1 MNAQNLYNK
10 DFYVWAIETAKA
22 IKTGQFEHLDL
33 EHLADE
39 VESMAKRDYRELV
52 SRLMVLIAHLLKW
65 QYQPSQRCS
74 SWLGTI
80 REQRAQIDL
89 LLADSPSL
97 KPKLNDLLANDKT
110 HKDAIKIVL
119 TDTGLQAQDLP
130 QGQNYT
136 LEQILSEDY
145 LPS

>member
-1 MNAQNLYNK
+1 MNPNLYNT

-22 IKTGQFEHLDL
+22 IKTGRFDTVDL

-52 SRLMVLIAHLLKW
+52 SRLIVLIAHLLKW
-65 QYQPSQRCS
+65 QYQPTQRCS

-80 REQRAQIDL
+80 REQRTQIEL

-97 KPKLNDLLANDKT
+97 KPKLSDLLSNDKT
-110 HKDAIKIVL
+110 HSDAIKIVL
-119 TDTGLQAQDLP
+119 TDTGLQTKDLP
-130 QGQNYT
+130 QILPYT
-136 LEQILSEDY
+136 LDQLLDDNY
-145 LPS
+145 LP